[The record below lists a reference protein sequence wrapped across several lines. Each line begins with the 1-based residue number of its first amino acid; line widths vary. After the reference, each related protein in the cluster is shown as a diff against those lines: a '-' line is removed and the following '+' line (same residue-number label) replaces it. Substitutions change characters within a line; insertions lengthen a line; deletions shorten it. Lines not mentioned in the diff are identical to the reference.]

1 MKVTIYMKSG
11 NKINVNF
18 VKDLKINY
26 QSNLIT
32 RLQIERSKLGMFL
45 GFKRLMVESVDLSQ
59 IEAITYRK
67 FG

>member
-32 RLQIERSKLGMFL
+32 RLSIERSKLGMFL